1 MENGE
6 EGEDGWWAKCRILL
20 RMRHE
25 ESPNQGHAGVV
36 NEEERKN
43 MRSVREI
50 DLNMGGEQK
59 EGSVKTLGILTWETR

>member
-1 MENGE
+1 
-6 EGEDGWWAKCRILL
+6 
-20 RMRHE
+20 MRHE
-25 ESPNQGHAGVV
+25 ESPHKGHVGVV

-43 MRSVREI
+43 MRSVKEI